1 MAMRF
6 NPPPNWPPPPAGW
19 QPPSGWEPD
28 PSWPPEPPGWQ
39 LWVDD
44 TPSTPSAAGF
54 PLAADAPTQV
64 GHQIP
69 TAQPYASPQQPYTS
83 PQQPYASP
91 QQPYTSPQ
99 QPYASPQ
106 QPYSYQAPG
115 YSNPAPGTGG
125 ASTGLSGFSFS
136 GLTVATRWALGGGL
150 ALFIGALLPFIA
162 GDVTG
167 DGISGGARF
176 SSALFGLILAGLGVA
191 AQFGSAKPGPKLAF
205 GIILLC
211 LSALGLLGYL
221 GFTAIGAIGISQSDG
236 FETIHETFSPN
247 IGLILSLLGCI
258 AAGFAGFQ
266 IIRQRPA
273 S

>member
-1 MAMRF
+1 MPTCRFTGYMDSISFIALTANSKGGLDMAMRF

-19 QPPSGWEPD
+19 QPD

-99 QPYASPQ
+99 QPYASP
-106 QPYSYQAPG
+106 
-115 YSNPAPGTGG
+115 
-125 ASTGLSGFSFS
+125 
-136 GLTVATRWALGGGL
+136 
-150 ALFIGALLPFIA
+150 
-162 GDVTG
+162 
-167 DGISGGARF
+167 
-176 SSALFGLILAGLGVA
+176 
-191 AQFGSAKPGPKLAF
+191 
-205 GIILLC
+205 
-211 LSALGLLGYL
+211 
-221 GFTAIGAIGISQSDG
+221 
-236 FETIHETFSPN
+236 
-247 IGLILSLLGCI
+247 
-258 AAGFAGFQ
+258 
-266 IIRQRPA
+266 
-273 S
+273 